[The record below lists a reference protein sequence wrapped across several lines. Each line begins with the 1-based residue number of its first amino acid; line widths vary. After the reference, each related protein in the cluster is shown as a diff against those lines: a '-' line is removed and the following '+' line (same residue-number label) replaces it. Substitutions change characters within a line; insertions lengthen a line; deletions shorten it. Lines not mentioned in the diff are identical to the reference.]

1 MEHGEDVN
9 EVWNN
14 TTVLDAILSKEPFRS
29 VEEMKEDMKNS
40 NLSNKLQIDLLEKE
54 LKKYKA
60 DSYDYLMIKETLDV
74 TKLTNKANRKMTTW
88 KLTEMKMRSE
98 WPKKAYEM
106 IDNHGGMMFL
116 ELKTLNPD
124 LVGTRKSN
132 RRQNSRFG
140 DPFGTMPTPKECV
153 TVKGKTVLRGMKRI
167 EALREQHVN
176 EMKKNM
182 KQVRIQNSG
191 EPTVRGINQFTVY
204 SEASSYGYRN
214 NGNAS
219 EAEAEAYH
227 NLFLAVYSSDYD
239 TVRHLCTP
247 DSKGHCTFVLCC
259 GLNRSPLSIAVN
271 KGDVEM
277 IKLLFELMAMQYT
290 PITIHR
296 ELNQTGKVSNYA
308 LVRGDYED
316 EQAFVD
322 PNADHSLIVNTCD
335 VNINFLEK
343 YDFDMTGV
351 KEYVSSKKQDQP
363 NPYSFD
369 NNWQYADS
377 DSDLDSD
384 SDSDS
389 EMDVEDSSDAS
400 RTKSLEKDHTETCHI
415 LQYLIY
421 RNDMELMKL
430 FLDCM
435 KQLGDT
441 VFEKDL
447 KANKVKQEDH
457 KTKWLLNALYGVDVS
472 TNSYYY
478 SYRTTY
484 VDIIKPLIMNDNV
497 PMIRLLMHYTF
508 LGLNVLRAKD
518 VEPKKDVVKR
528 RLVNHYD
535 DDSDFSDYSYSDDY
549 EDEDEEK
556 KEELKK
562 AMEEE
567 NDKELNEEGKVEEE
581 EESEYADSDE
591 EEMKALRQFKQEGK
605 AEVDEKR
612 SNAMHPILIAL
623 RYASEKA
630 LSYFLDP
637 ARMKEDLEI
646 LKQSNEDYA
655 KYFEEADGIDAVY
668 ERVFSLKYMKN
679 DYRLLLEAAAMT
691 DDEKIFKKLVETLK
705 SQGLDID
712 KLIHRSKFYPSLLEF
727 CLLYRYYVVG
737 QYLLK
742 SFSFREKE
750 VTEAFCGLSRNVTNL
765 HVDITSVNVG
775 HKLTVRMG
783 WSSRGSI
790 SYNDNSMMSSLYIY
804 KSFMQLIQLIPKEFK
819 DKVFDK
825 MMSEVLTINRPA
837 LIEKLAKEIP
847 VKLEQFDDIL
857 KSVIGSN
864 NDTALRLLID
874 CMGLK
879 EKLMKENP
887 NGYTIVELVMTKY
900 IEDIIKNQRNNKK
913 EREDEEERKEHMK
926 LLEDEF
932 MKATQT
938 QELVEL
944 YRLLKNGTGSS
955 AKMLQLVL
963 EASNGLQRELT
974 TLEEVQDRVKRDSA
988 DIAENEFGKRRRC
1001 LGRMG
1006 NFTVNYANNGRIN
1019 MLCNM
1024 PKGELKKQ

>member
-1 MEHGEDVN
+1 MN

-14 TTVLDAILSKEPFRS
+14 TTVLDTILSKEPFKS

-54 LKKYKA
+54 LMKYKP

-351 KEYVSSKKQDQP
+351 KEYVTGKKQDQP

-400 RTKSLEKDHTETCHI
+400 RMKSLEKDHTETCHI

-447 KANKVKQEDH
+447 KANKVKQEEH
-457 KTKWLLNALYGVDVS
+457 KTKWLLNSLYGVDVS
-472 TNSYYY
+472 MNSYYY

-549 EDEDEEK
+549 DDEDEEK

-612 SNAMHPILIAL
+612 SNVMHPILIAL

-932 MKATQT
+932 MKVTQT

-963 EASNGLQRELT
+963 EASNGQQRELT
-974 TLEEVQDRVKRDSA
+974 TLEEVQDRVKRDAA

-1006 NFTVNYANNGRIN
+1006 NFTMNYANNGRIN

-1024 PKGELKKQ
+1024 PKGEVKKQ

>member
-1 MEHGEDVN
+1 MN

-14 TTVLDAILSKEPFRS
+14 TTVLDTILSKEPFKS

-54 LKKYKA
+54 LMKYKP

-335 VNINFLEK
+335 VNINFVEN
-343 YDFDMTGV
+343 YVFDMTGV

-363 NPYSFD
+363 NAFGFD

-400 RTKSLEKDHTETCHI
+400 RMKSLEKDHTETCHI

-447 KANKVKQEDH
+447 KANKVKQEEH
-457 KTKWLLNALYGVDVS
+457 KTKWLLNSLYGVDVS
-472 TNSYYY
+472 MNSYYY

-549 EDEDEEK
+549 DDEDEEK

-963 EASNGLQRELT
+963 EASNGQQRELT
-974 TLEEVQDRVKRDSA
+974 TLEEVQDRVKRDAA

-1001 LGRMG
+1001 LGSMG
-1006 NFTVNYANNGRIN
+1006 NFTMNYASNGRIN

-1024 PKGELKKQ
+1024 PKGEVKKQ

>member
-1 MEHGEDVN
+1 MN

-14 TTVLDAILSKEPFRS
+14 TTVLDTILSKEPFKS

-54 LKKYKA
+54 LMKYKP

-335 VNINFLEK
+335 VNINFLEN
-343 YDFDMTGV
+343 YVFDMTGV

-363 NPYSFD
+363 NAFGFD

-447 KANKVKQEDH
+447 KANKVKQEEH

-549 EDEDEEK
+549 EDEDDEK

-742 SFSFREKE
+742 IFSFREKE

-790 SYNDNSMMSSLYIY
+790 SYNNDNSMMSSLYIY

-932 MKATQT
+932 MKVTQT

-963 EASNGLQRELT
+963 EASNGQQRELT
-974 TLEEVQDRVKRDSA
+974 TLEEVQDRVKRDAA

-1006 NFTVNYANNGRIN
+1006 NFTMNYANNGRIN

-1024 PKGELKKQ
+1024 PKGEVKKQ

>member
-1 MEHGEDVN
+1 MN

-14 TTVLDAILSKEPFRS
+14 TTVLDTILSKEPFKS

-54 LKKYKA
+54 LMKYKP

-351 KEYVSSKKQDQP
+351 KDYVTGKKQDQS
-363 NPYSFD
+363 NPYGYE

-377 DSDLDSD
+377 DSDSESD
-384 SDSDS
+384 SD
-389 EMDVEDSSDAS
+389 MDVEDSSDTS
-400 RTKSLEKDHTETCHI
+400 RTKSLEKDHTENCHI

-447 KANKVKQEDH
+447 KANKVKQEEH

-549 EDEDEEK
+549 EDEDDEK

-783 WSSRGSI
+783 WSSRGST
-790 SYNDNSMMSSLYIY
+790 SNDNGMMASLYIY

-825 MMSEVLTINRPA
+825 MMSQVLTINRPA
-837 LIEKLAKEIP
+837 LIEQLAKEIP

>member
-1 MEHGEDVN
+1 MD
-9 EVWNN
+9 
-14 TTVLDAILSKEPFRS
+14 TILSKEPFKS

-40 NLSNKLQIDLLEKE
+40 NLSNKLQIELLEKE

-191 EPTVRGINQFTVY
+191 EPTVRGINHFTVY

-335 VNINFLEK
+335 VNINFVEN
-343 YDFDMTGV
+343 YVFDMTGV
-351 KEYVSSKKQDQP
+351 KEYVTGKKQDQP

-447 KANKVKQEDH
+447 KANKVKQEEH
-457 KTKWLLNALYGVDVS
+457 KTKWLLNSLYGVDVS
-472 TNSYYY
+472 MNSYYY

-549 EDEDEEK
+549 EDEDDEK

-668 ERVFSLKYMKN
+668 ERVFSLKYLKN

-783 WSSRGSI
+783 WSSRGST
-790 SYNDNSMMSSLYIY
+790 SNDNGMMASLYIY

-825 MMSEVLTINRPA
+825 MMSQVLTINRPA
-837 LIEKLAKEIP
+837 LIEQLAKEIP